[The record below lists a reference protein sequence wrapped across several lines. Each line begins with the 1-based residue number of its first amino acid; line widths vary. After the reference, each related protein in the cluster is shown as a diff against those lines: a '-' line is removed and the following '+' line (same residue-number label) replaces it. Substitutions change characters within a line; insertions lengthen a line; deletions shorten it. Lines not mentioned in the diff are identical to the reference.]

1 METILLDNSIDNR
14 KICSNAVVVLG
25 FFDGVHIAHQK
36 IIFKA
41 RKIADDKQVPLVVL
55 TFDKHPKELYLD
67 DKKFKYIDTL
77 SEKTAKMRKFN
88 VDLLVV
94 MTFNESTCRLKPAD
108 FIDNVIL
115 MFNPSVVVVGY
126 DYTYG
131 PKKIAN
137 IQTLLTYSKGKFDLV
152 IEPEATFKGVKIGS
166 TEIKEAISHGN
177 VKLAADLLG
186 CPYSMSGVVV
196 HGFHRGHMLGFPTA
210 NLCINCKKIL
220 PCNGVYATQTLIKD
234 KLYNSMTSVGYN
246 DTFNNNKKTIETYI
260 FDFCEDIYDE
270 KIILY
275 WYEFIRDNIKF
286 NDINSL
292 IKQLNIDKTNIQRYF
307 DKK

>member
-1 METILLDNSIDNR
+1 METILLDNPIDSR

-67 DKKFKYIDTL
+67 DKNFKYIDTL

-94 MTFNESTCRLKPAD
+94 MKFNESMCRLKPTD

-137 IQTLLTYSKGKFDLV
+137 IHTLLTYSKGKFDLV
-152 IEPEATFKGVKIGS
+152 IEPEATFKGEKIGS

-210 NLCINCKKIL
+210 NLCINSKKIL
-220 PCNGVYATQTLIKD
+220 PCNGVYATQTLIKG

-246 DTFNNNKKTIETYI
+246 DTFNNSKKTIETYI

-270 KIILY
+270 KIIL
-275 WYEFIRDNIKF
+275 
-286 NDINSL
+286 
-292 IKQLNIDKTNIQRYF
+292 
-307 DKK
+307 